1 MTPSKRLAELGLKLP
16 NVAAPVANY
25 VPAVRSGRY
34 AFTSGQ
40 IPLREGKLVWAGK
53 VPAEV
58 SLANAADGA
67 AIAAL
72 NGLAAIAQLVGGLDN
87 ILKVVRVCVYV
98 ASNPG
103 FTEQPKV
110 ANGASDLLVKIF
122 GDAGRHARSAVGA
135 AELPLNAAVE
145 VELMVE
151 VATPE

>member
-16 NVAAPVANY
+16 SVAAPVANY

-40 IPLREGKLVWAGK
+40 VSFRDGKLVWAGK

-58 SLANAADGA
+58 SLADAADGA
-67 AIAAL
+67 GIAAL
-72 NGLAAIAQLVGGLDN
+72 NGLAAIAQVVGGLDN
-87 ILKVVRVCVYV
+87 IVRVVRVCVYV
-98 ASNPG
+98 ASSPG

-135 AELPLNAAVE
+135 AELPLNASVE

-151 VATPE
+151 VAEL

>member
-1 MTPSKRLAELGLKLP
+1 MNPSKRLSELGLKLP

-40 IPLREGKLVWAGK
+40 IPFRDGKLVWAGK
-53 VPAEV
+53 VPNEV
-58 SLANAADGA
+58 SLVNAAEGA
-67 AIAAL
+67 AIAVL

-87 ILKVVRVCVYV
+87 IIKVVRVCVYV
-98 ASNPG
+98 ASSPG

-122 GDAGRHARSAVGA
+122 GDDGRHARSAVGA

-151 VATPE
+151 VAES

>member
-1 MTPSKRLAELGLKLP
+1 MVPSKRLTELGLKLP
-16 NVAAPVANY
+16 NVTAPVGSY

-40 IPLREGKLVWAGK
+40 IPFRDGKLVWAGK
-53 VPAEV
+53 VPADV
-58 SLANAADGA
+58 TLANAADGA

-72 NGLAAIAQLVGGLDN
+72 NGLAAVAQLVGGLDN
-87 ILKVVRVCVYV
+87 IIKVVRVCVYV
-98 ASNPG
+98 ASSPG

-151 VATPE
+151 VAETT

>member
-1 MTPSKRLAELGLKLP
+1 MIPSKRLAELGLRLP

-25 VPAVRSGRY
+25 VPAVRTGQY

-40 IPLREGKLVWAGK
+40 IPFRDGKVVWAGK
-53 VPAEV
+53 VPNEV

-87 ILKVVRVCVYV
+87 IIKVVRVCVYV
-98 ASNPG
+98 ASSPG

-110 ANGASDLLVKIF
+110 ANGASDLLVEIF

-151 VATPE
+151 VAES

>member
-16 NVAAPVANY
+16 TIAAPVGSY
-25 VPAVRSGRY
+25 VPAVRTGRF

-40 IPLREGKLVWAGK
+40 IPFRGGKLVWAGK

-58 SLANAADGA
+58 SLVNAADGA
-67 AIAAL
+67 GIAAL
-72 NGLAAIAQLVGGLDN
+72 NGLAAIAQLVGGVDN
-87 ILKVVRVCVYV
+87 IVRVIRVCVYV
-98 ASNPG
+98 ASSPG

-145 VELMVE
+145 VELIVE
-151 VATPE
+151 LAESA

>member
-1 MTPSKRLAELGLKLP
+1 MSPSKQLAELDLKLP
-16 NVAAPVANY
+16 SIAAPVGCY

-40 IPLREGKLVWAGK
+40 VPFREGKLVYAGK
-53 VPAEV
+53 VPSEV

-67 AIAAL
+67 AISAL

-87 ILKVVRVCVYV
+87 IIRVVRVCVYV
-98 ASNPG
+98 ASSPG

-110 ANGASDLLVKIF
+110 ANGASELLVKIF
-122 GDAGRHARSAVGA
+122 GDVGRHARSAVGA
-135 AELPLNAAVE
+135 AELPLNAPVE

-151 VATPE
+151 VSGE